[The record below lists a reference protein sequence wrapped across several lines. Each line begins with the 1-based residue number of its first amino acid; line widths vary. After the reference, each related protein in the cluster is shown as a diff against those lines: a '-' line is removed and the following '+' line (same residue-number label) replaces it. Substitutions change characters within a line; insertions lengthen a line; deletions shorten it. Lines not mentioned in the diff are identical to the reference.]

1 MPSRAHLE
9 GVFKALNVQRPHK
22 VAKKRKTRAARLKAK
37 RARRIKYVAAAVLM
51 LFVIGDLLPLAW
63 ADVAPERPSSNFGV
77 EKEIQAVQDKRNS
90 DQWAGILRSEAEG
103 KLNSIGTTHADRQPV
118 SIGESVI
125 HMSPNPPVD
134 PEIYSTIEQ
143 TTLPNRTTIIEFL
156 IGQPMSYEVYTKSN
170 GHEKWTAGLLRPS
183 LTFNLNGTLVN
194 WDKWAY
200 VDIDDNILT
209 GESNGYDVRVR
220 IDIQMDSITPV
231 LPHLF
236 PLPIKPLQ
244 IKIKGGVKLEVEKLS
259 GPNATTVLP
268 LEVFIVK
275 SYSFQGTNYLW
286 TVGMDW
292 KDMPNRFKT
301 YLTVNELTLQR
312 PVFDPNIDWTNI
324 FNSSL
329 FDTSTV
335 VNISGPYDIDI
346 TMDTRPAGM
355 GMTVGY
361 AKVQFSNLT
370 ERTWANIEYTPAAGL
385 SRIPDHIHVHLES
398 PNFNQ
403 SFNELEWT
411 SSAPVALAAV
421 FKQASTTTTYVNL
434 LFNDMPTNLKIAL
447 NAITGIHGEKATN
460 VAYEASDN
468 VKLLDFTEYEF
479 YDPSM
484 EKFTHSHLI
493 IKDLPKVMDVNGTF
507 DIGGPAVMPPDNL
520 AIGFAARFMDN
531 VMLKISSKFYT
542 VAKTIRTIPNNIIH
556 MPERKGYT
564 EINIKGGE
572 TLGSLEFYVS
582 SKSRIEAGGNYIAF
596 RNDSLE
602 LGPQDP
608 SGPELVT
615 SSLSGRI
622 TDIEHVFM
630 DFSNGTVLNL
640 DLKDPRPLNILFIDD
655 GNDAKAVLALND
667 LPRHFYLKFHP
678 DAIRIQTDRSIALLT
693 YTSLVGSRYFRL
705 VLEAMPTDLTINQ
718 KGGRMVLRCGEGQSL
733 GAFSMVVTDRE
744 RLTIPSME
752 YNHIFLDRSNTSY
765 ITSIRIRDIKS
776 LDMQTAAGGLVNVD
790 FAKERDLYIDL
801 TDSILDVQ
809 SRILFSPFPSNF
821 SIELPQGFTTSGIR
835 LPNVLNVSSL
845 FAFSPMILQMDQLS
859 GDIVKMTTELTD
871 NIATTL
877 GSVGTNTTIKLRSK
891 VPTTLIA
898 DLRKGPAGEIRWVHG
913 VNIAIDNARHAIR
926 GRIYLRMPLQA
937 TINMRSEGDI
947 MDINVDFK
955 DYTPIYPFLDIRVT
969 GMSDKDVALFLD
981 GFPQGRS
988 NFKVNAH
995 ADINVTPGR
1004 DVTVAK
1010 VNLTATQDLGPMY
1023 MNLRKLGEFQ
1033 SLTTLY
1039 TSTVPKGLDLDVN
1052 IIHSISINWQ
1062 ATGTTKNIYVLVQ
1075 KKVRDKWY
1083 DVTATLNKV
1092 PTAIRVEAGS
1102 ARDHP
1107 MDMDGSLLQGLPD
1120 ISVIG
1125 LTTSL
1130 SMYLY
1135 AEGPA
1140 LGQPQTYEISMGSI
1154 TTPTT
1159 AVYDESDQA
1168 YKVRSLGLGYIYMR
1182 IIDMPYTEK
1191 FQLSEADIYADEI
1204 YSVDIK
1210 VDQAF
1215 GTYPIIEV
1223 SNLDVSTFQI
1233 RAHAKMDL
1241 LGQERNANIV
1251 FVDLSFDGGIPRCAA
1266 FTKNG
1271 LSITRGDHHKIV
1283 AAPIATLLATL
1294 LGGG

>member
-1 MPSRAHLE
+1 
-9 GVFKALNVQRPHK
+9 LNAKGPHR
-22 VAKKRKTRAARLKAK
+22 VAKKRKTRAARLRTK
-37 RARRIKYVAAAVLM
+37 RARRIKYIAAAVL
-51 LFVIGDLLPLAW
+51 LLLIVGDLLPLAW

-118 SIGESVI
+118 SIGESVVL
-125 HMSPNPPVD
+125 MSPNPPVD

-143 TTLPNRTTIIEFL
+143 TTLPNRTTLIDFL

-170 GHEKWTAGLLRPS
+170 GVEKWTAGLLRPS

-200 VDIDDNILT
+200 VNVDDNNLT
-209 GESNGYDVRVR
+209 GESHGYDVRVR

-236 PLPIKPLQ
+236 PLPIKPAQ

-259 GPNATTVLP
+259 GPDAITVLP

-286 TVGMDW
+286 TIGMDW
-292 KDMPNRFKT
+292 KDMPNTFKT
-301 YLTVNELTLQR
+301 YLTVNEFTVQR
-312 PVFDPNIDWTNI
+312 PTFDPNIDWTNI
-324 FNSSL
+324 LNSSL
-329 FDTSTV
+329 FDTSNV

-346 TMDTRPAGM
+346 TTDTRPAEM

-361 AKVQFSNLT
+361 AKVQFANLT
-370 ERTWANIEYTPAAGL
+370 ERTWANIQFTPAAGM
-385 SRIPDHIHVHLES
+385 SRIAEHIHVHLES

-403 SFNELEWT
+403 SFNELEWK
-411 SSAPVALAAV
+411 SSVPIALSAV
-421 FKQASTTTTYVNL
+421 FKQVASTTTYLNL
-434 LFNDMPTNLKIAL
+434 LINDIPTDLKVAL
-447 NAITGIHGEKATN
+447 NVITGIHGERATN
-460 VAYEASDN
+460 VAYEANDN
-468 VKLLDFTEYEF
+468 IKSMDFTEYEF

-493 IKDLPKVMDVNGTF
+493 IKDLPKVMDINGTF
-507 DIGGPAVMPPDNL
+507 DIGGPSVMPPDNL
-520 AIGFAARFMDN
+520 AIGFPARFMDN

-542 VAKTIRTIPNNIIH
+542 VAQTIRTIPNNIIH

-564 EINIKGGE
+564 ELTIKGGE
-572 TLGSLEFYVS
+572 ILGSLEFYVS
-582 SKSRIEAGGNYIAF
+582 SKSRVEADGNYIAF
-596 RNDSLE
+596 RNDSTE

-608 SGPELVT
+608 SGPALVT
-615 SSLSGRI
+615 SSLSGRL

-630 DFSNGTVLNL
+630 DFSNGTIL
-640 DLKDPRPLNILFIDD
+640 DLALKEPRPLNILFIDD
-655 GNDAKAVLALND
+655 GNDAKAVLALKD
-667 LPRHFYLKFHP
+667 IPGHFYLKFHP
-678 DAIRIQTDRSIALLT
+678 DAIKIQTDSPLALLT

-705 VLEAMPTDLTINQ
+705 VLEALPTDLTINQ

-733 GAFSMVVTDRE
+733 GAFSMVVTDRG
-744 RLTIPSME
+744 RLTVPSTE
-752 YNHIFLDRSNTSY
+752 YNHIFLDRSNSSY
-765 ITSIRIRDIKS
+765 LASIRIRDIKS

-801 TDSILDVQ
+801 TDSLLDVQ
-809 SRILFSPFPSNF
+809 SRMLFSPFPSNF
-821 SIELPQGFTTSGIR
+821 SIELPRGFITSGIR

-898 DLRKGPAGEIRWVHG
+898 DLRKGPADEIRWVHG
-913 VNIAIDNARHAIR
+913 VNVAIDNARHAIR
-926 GRIYLRMPLQA
+926 GRIYLRLPLRA
-937 TINMRSEGDI
+937 TINMLSEGDI
-947 MDINVDFK
+947 MDVNVDFK

-988 NFKVNAH
+988 DFKINAH
-995 ADINVTPGR
+995 ANINMTPGHG
-1004 DVTVAK
+1004 VTIAK

-1039 TSTVPKGLDLDVN
+1039 TSTMPKTLDLNVD
-1052 IIHSISINWQ
+1052 ITHKISITWK
-1062 ATGTTKNIYVLVQ
+1062 ASGTTKNVYLLMQ

-1083 DVTATLNKV
+1083 DVTATVNKV
-1092 PTAIRVEAGS
+1092 PTDLRVEVGS
-1102 ARDHP
+1102 ALDHP
-1107 MDMDGSLLQGLPD
+1107 LDMDGSLLQGLPA
-1120 ISVIG
+1120 ITVMG

-1135 AEGPA
+1135 VEGPA
-1140 LGQPQTYEISMGSI
+1140 LGQPQTYEIRMGGI
-1154 TTPTT
+1154 TAPTT
-1159 AVYDESDQA
+1159 TTYDETDQV
-1168 YKVRSLGLGYIYMR
+1168 YRIRSLGLGYLYMR

-1191 FQLSEADIYADEI
+1191 FQMSEAEIYADEI
-1204 YSVDIK
+1204 YSMDLK
-1210 VDQAF
+1210 VDQVF
-1215 GTYPIIEV
+1215 GTFPIVDI
-1223 SNLDVSTFQI
+1223 SNVDVSTFQFRI
-1233 RAHAKMDL
+1233 HGKMDMF
-1241 LGQERNANIV
+1241 GQERNANFV
-1251 FVDLSFDGGIPRCAA
+1251 FVDLSSDGGLPRSTA

-1271 LSITRGDHHKIV
+1271 LSITGGDHHAIMV
-1283 AAPIATLLATL
+1283 APIATLLATL
-1294 LGGG
+1294 LGGR